1 MKMQVSLPISYS
13 WWNIEQL
20 CFEGVDGWE
29 YDGWPYYLSCRTGL
43 NHGLNTYLYCSVL
56 VIPRALKKSS
66 TMYHN
71 YTFIPQFLQALH
83 LFHSSWWLHL
93 QTDQEI
99 WCHELPWTDM
109 FQTKSTDLSQQISA
123 SQHTV
128 RHQGA
133 GCKIRRWGETTSC
146 RTHHLCLGRAVAHGS
161 KRRKLWLRYRFVWK

>member
-1 MKMQVSLPISYS
+1 MVWMVGSMMGDLITFHAGQG
-13 WWNIEQL
+13 
-20 CFEGVDGWE
+20 C
-29 YDGWPYYLSCRTGL
+29 

-93 QTDQEI
+93 QIDQEI

-109 FQTKSTDLSQQISA
+109 NWHVSNSVHWPSQQISA

-128 RHQGA
+128 QHQGA

-161 KRRKLWLRYRFVWK
+161 KRRKLWLRY